1 MRAEGRIRVL
11 PGFGRCEGGLVGVG
25 VGWVLFLEFKVTAE
39 EKVKD
44 KNTSEPSA

>member
-25 VGWVLFLEFKVTAE
+25 GGMGALPGIQGDCRRK
-39 EKVKD
+39 KD
-44 KNTSEPSA
+44 KNSSEPPA